1 LSLLAAVLHVQA
13 DRALPSWLGR
23 AAQAWL
29 LEQIRRTDPVLAGS
43 LHGGQTRRPY
53 TISGPRGQGT
63 GRWLRITSLSADLA
77 AVLSDTILP
86 TLRGQSLKLAGV
98 EIGIRAVET
107 ATHAWAGCSDYE
119 TLARLAF
126 ESESLPAPGFEFD
139 TPTTFHH
146 DGLAVPVPLP
156 SLVYGSLIRAWDSFS
171 PLPLPTSL
179 LPFVE
184 RCVGIA
190 RHRIATRMV
199 QFGGSE
205 RHVGFIGTACYVV
218 VPQPSS
224 GLSPGEYRQR
234 VQLLD
239 LLTRFAFYS
248 GVGARTAVGMGQ
260 VRPLSQLDQRSE
272 DGEKPQS

>member
-1 LSLLAAVLHVQA
+1 LLAAVLHIQT

-29 LEQIRRTDPVLAGS
+29 LERIRRAAPKLAET
-43 LHGGQTRRPY
+43 LHDGQPRRPY
-53 TISGPRGQGT
+53 TISGPRGQGVD
-63 GRWLRITSLSADLA
+63 RWLRITSLSADLSA
-77 AVLSDTILP
+77 LLSDPILP
-86 TLRGQSLKLAGV
+86 ALRGQSLKLAGV

-107 ATHAWAGCSDYE
+107 ATHAWAGRSDYE
-119 TLARLAF
+119 ALARLAF
-126 ESESLPAPGFEFD
+126 DSESLRAPGFEFS

-171 PLPLPTSL
+171 PLPLPVPL

-184 RCVGIA
+184 RCVGVA

-199 QFGGSE
+199 QFGESE
-205 RHVGFIGTACYVV
+205 RHVGFIGTARYMI
-218 VPQPSS
+218 VPQAKS
-224 GLSPGEYRQR
+224 GLSPEEYRQR

-260 VRPLSQLDQRSE
+260 VWPLSQLDQWSH

>member
-1 LSLLAAVLHVQA
+1 MSLLAAVLHVQA

-29 LEQIRRTDPVLAGS
+29 LERIRCAAPKLAEA
-43 LHGGQTRRPY
+43 LHDGQMRRPY

-63 GRWLRITSLSADLA
+63 DRWLRITSLSVDLTML
-77 AVLSDTILP
+77 LSDAILP
-86 TLRGQSLKLAGV
+86 ALRGQSLKLAGV
-98 EIGIRAVET
+98 EICIRAVET
-107 ATHAWAGCSDYE
+107 ATHAWAGRSDYE
-119 TLARLAF
+119 ALARLAF
-126 ESESLPAPGFEFD
+126 DSESLVAPGLEFS

-156 SLVYGSLIRAWDSFS
+156 SLVYGSLIHAWDSFS
-171 PLPLPTSL
+171 PLPLPAPL

-205 RHVGFIGTACYVV
+205 QHVGFIGTACYVV